1 MRTILPPLKAALD
14 ATPRRLGV
22 ETFLYTEWGKSFTE
36 AGLGGK
42 MREWCDQA
50 GLPECTSHG
59 LKKAAATIVAE
70 LGGTDRMMMALFDWM
85 SEREATTY
93 TKKANRTRLAAGA
106 AKLPGTL
113 SWERFKNGGPA
124 AEAV

>member
-1 MRTILPPLKAALD
+1 MHFRD
-14 ATPRRLGV
+14 
-22 ETFLYTEWGKSFTE
+22 
-36 AGLGGK
+36 
-42 MREWCDQA
+42 
-50 GLPECTSHG
+50 TSQMYYC
-59 LKKAAATIVAE
+59 IVAE

-85 SEREATTY
+85 SERETTTY

-106 AKLPGTL
+106 AELLGTL